1 MYSQRDL
8 LNSGGVVAESVRDV
22 HLHDHRTAPAST
34 AVAWPVQVGTLPA
47 LADCFRHRPAVDGAL
62 ALPGGPAPNG
72 TAPSGTAGVHGAT
85 GPGTHGATGTADR
98 HGAPGTVARHGAPG
112 TLRSV
117 VLSGPA
123 GTGKTQAAAHH
134 AQLAL
139 RTGAVD
145 LVVWAAADS
154 AASIRHAYATAA
166 DRLGLGGGPATAEHL
181 LSWLN
186 TTGRRWLIVLD
197 GLADPA
203 DLPGLWPAPSA
214 TGRVVVTTRRTD
226 QELRTS
232 RRRLV
237 RVGSFTPEEAA
248 GHLADL
254 LAVHDLA
261 LPEGELAALTAGSG
275 NLPADL
281 ARTAARIVAGAGA
294 GAGLHPRRGT
304 VGSGRPGDCDLCRLP
319 PENATVALLHAPE
332 DSLWAHWAEAVLRRA
347 GLHVVPA
354 AAEQTLTLLSP
365 AFLRECPTPGGRSPG
380 SPDVLGP
387 PGVLVPPDGGPVAG
401 PGRAVAVR
409 IEPVPVDGPVTD
421 LVGLGPE
428 EAATALLAALGIAGR
443 APDLTGLRH
452 PGSVPAH
459 FKVPPRHPSFTGRQ
473 AVLEHLHRQ
482 LGAGVAAV
490 LPTSQ
495 TLYGLGGIGK
505 TQLALEYA
513 HRYRAEYDL
522 VWWIDAEQTESVA
535 LALAGL
541 ARRLGLP
548 VGDSVAEGAEAAREA
563 LGRGIPSTHWLL
575 VFDNADEPADLRP
588 YFPDGPGRILVTSRN
603 LGWTRAASAL
613 EVDVF
618 TRRESTEHLRRRVRA
633 LPADDADAVAE
644 ALGDLPLAVEVA
656 AAWLDA
662 TAMPVTTYLA
672 RLRHAL
678 SAEGAFDYPRSVA
691 AAWGVSIGRLRVQSP
706 AAARLLQLCA
716 YFAPE
721 PISSRLLYSDRMV
734 EALAESDP
742 AVEDAFAVAAA
753 VRALGRYSLAR
764 VDPEAGGLQLHRLVQ
779 AVVRDSVTG
788 IDAQL
793 ETKHRVH
800 RVLTGARPLVGDTD
814 DPANWPAFEE
824 IWPHLYPSQAH
835 VCDESET
842 RTLLIDRVRYLWK
855 RGEMAQALDLGRSLE
870 ELWVEKLGEDDRQ
883 TLLLRFQLANVL
895 RTQGRYAA
903 ALALDEATLERQRSV
918 LGEHHPDT
926 LMTAGSLGADRR
938 ALGRFQ
944 AALDLDRE
952 VLDRFRGLFGDDNPR
967 TLSMVNNLAI
977 DHRLVGDSEAA
988 RELDRETLDLRT
1000 AVLGPRHPYTL
1011 STKTCLARDL
1021 HELGDSEGAITL
1033 LREVMADLEGVL
1045 EPDLPEHLRNATL
1058 LGAVLRR
1065 TGRLAEARRVT
1076 DAAFERYHER
1086 YGFDAPDGLVC
1097 SLGRAT
1103 DHSAAGD
1110 HEAAHRLTARVH
1122 AAYRRMFGD
1131 EHPFTLACANNLAVY
1146 LRRAGDGGAAA
1157 REGRAT
1163 VDALTRAVGPDH
1175 PFTLCATANL
1185 ANALADEGRYG
1196 EAGRLHRQ
1204 AVDGLAGRL
1213 GPDHPDALACA
1224 ADLALTH
1231 LRSADDPAAAELQR
1245 RATADLAR
1253 RLGEDHP
1260 ETLAARALRPLDR
1273 VLETQPI

>member
-8 LNSGGVVAESVRDV
+8 LNSGGVVAESVRDI
-22 HLHDHRTAPAST
+22 HLHDHRTAPAPAPT
-34 AVAWPVQVGTLPA
+34 AVGWPVQVGALPA
-47 LADCFRHRPAVDGAL
+47 LADCFRHRPSVDGAL
-62 ALPGGPAPNG
+62 ALPGRP
-72 TAPSGTAGVHGAT
+72 APSGTAGVHGAT
-85 GPGTHGATGTADR
+85 GTHGASGTAGV
-98 HGAPGTVARHGAPG
+98 HGVPG

-123 GTGKTQAAAHH
+123 DTGKTQAAAHH

-139 RTGAVD
+139 RTGTVD

-226 QELRTS
+226 QDLRTS

-237 RVGSFTPEEAA
+237 RVGAFTPEEAA

-261 LPEGELAALTAGSG
+261 LPEGELAGLTAGSG
-275 NLPADL
+275 SLPAAL
-281 ARTAARIVAGAGA
+281 ARTAARIVTGPGAR
-294 GAGLHPRRGT
+294 AGLHPRRGT
-304 VGSGRPGDCDLCRLP
+304 VSPGRPGDCDLCRLP
-319 PENATVALLHAPE
+319 PESATVALLHAPE

-354 AAEQTLTLLSP
+354 AAEQTVTLLSP
-365 AFLRECPTPGGRSPG
+365 ALLREHPTPGGRAPG
-380 SPDVLGP
+380 SPDPLGP
-387 PGVLVPPDGGPVAG
+387 PGGGPAAD

-409 IEPVPVDGPVTD
+409 IQPVPVDGPVTD

-428 EAATALLAALGIAGR
+428 QAATALLAALGIADR

-563 LGRGIPSTHWLL
+563 LGRGNPSTRWLL

-603 LGWTRAASAL
+603 LAWTRAASAL

-672 RLRHAL
+672 KLRYAL

-691 AAWGVSIGRLRVQSP
+691 AAWGVSIGRLREQSP

-721 PISSRLLYSDRMV
+721 PISTRLLYSDRMV

-779 AVVRDSVTG
+779 AVVQDSVTG

-793 ETKHRVH
+793 DTKHRVH

-835 VCDESET
+835 VCDEWET

-855 RGEMAQALDLGRSLE
+855 RGELAQALDLGRSLE
-870 ELWVEKLGEDDRQ
+870 ELWIEKLGEDDRQ

-895 RTQGRYAA
+895 RAQGHYAG
-903 ALALDEATLERQRSV
+903 ALALDE
-918 LGEHHPDT
+918 
-926 LMTAGSLGADRR
+926 
-938 ALGRFQ
+938 
-944 AALDLDRE
+944 
-952 VLDRFRGLFGDDNPR
+952 
-967 TLSMVNNLAI
+967 
-977 DHRLVGDSEAA
+977 
-988 RELDRETLDLRT
+988 
-1000 AVLGPRHPYTL
+1000 
-1011 STKTCLARDL
+1011 
-1021 HELGDSEGAITL
+1021 
-1033 LREVMADLEGVL
+1033 
-1045 EPDLPEHLRNATL
+1045 
-1058 LGAVLRR
+1058 
-1065 TGRLAEARRVT
+1065 
-1076 DAAFERYHER
+1076 
-1086 YGFDAPDGLVC
+1086 
-1097 SLGRAT
+1097 
-1103 DHSAAGD
+1103 
-1110 HEAAHRLTARVH
+1110 
-1122 AAYRRMFGD
+1122 
-1131 EHPFTLACANNLAVY
+1131 
-1146 LRRAGDGGAAA
+1146 
-1157 REGRAT
+1157 
-1163 VDALTRAVGPDH
+1163 
-1175 PFTLCATANL
+1175 
-1185 ANALADEGRYG
+1185 
-1196 EAGRLHRQ
+1196 
-1204 AVDGLAGRL
+1204 
-1213 GPDHPDALACA
+1213 
-1224 ADLALTH
+1224 
-1231 LRSADDPAAAELQR
+1231 
-1245 RATADLAR
+1245 
-1253 RLGEDHP
+1253 
-1260 ETLAARALRPLDR
+1260 
-1273 VLETQPI
+1273 